1 MIVRELIAHLQ
12 NFDPELPVIISKD
25 EIMCNGL
32 AALGDVETVEDEN
45 GREYSAVFLF
55 PDTLC
60 CWGIDKL
67 LEKRKEN

>member
-32 AALGDVETVEDEN
+32 AALGDVETVEDRLNVLEN
-45 GREYSAVFLF
+45 KVY
-55 PDTLC
+55 
-60 CWGIDKL
+60 KL
-67 LEKRKEN
+67 ERR